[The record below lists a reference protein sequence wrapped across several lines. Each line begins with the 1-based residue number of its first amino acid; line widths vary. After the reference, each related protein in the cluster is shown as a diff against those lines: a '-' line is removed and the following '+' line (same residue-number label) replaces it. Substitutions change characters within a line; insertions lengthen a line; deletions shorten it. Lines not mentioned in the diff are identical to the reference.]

1 METRWRRCPQGWLVL
16 ALGLL
21 TAAALAEPCRAQ
33 QADPSA
39 EAEGGGDVEGGGEA
53 AAYQF
58 NLAPAKT
65 APGAVAE
72 ILLTPREEG
81 GYAAEMAAMSLP
93 EPSAVKAGATTY
105 VVWLYDSATKKKQRV
120 AVLTPAAGSGTT
132 SFDVLWPKFALVVT
146 AEPSAEPAEWSGVA
160 VLTGQPSVPEN
171 PGPATEAT
179 ETAGAVQPAAAA
191 SSAAPASAAQA
202 PAATEA
208 AAGAPAVPGPAGAP
222 APAPAAAGVPPVA
235 SGPEAGAGAEPA
247 TAAVAEPAEAAKEC
261 ANAPADEGKSKKKKK
276 RFSNPTLD
284 AMAAAQHA
292 AEPCKAAEGASQADS
307 GR

>member
-1 METRWRRCPQGWLVL
+1 METRWRRCAQGSLVL

-21 TAAALAEPCRAQ
+21 TSAALAEPCRGQ
-33 QADPSA
+33 EADPSA
-39 EAEGGGDVEGGGEA
+39 EAEGGGEA

-72 ILLTPREEG
+72 MLLTPREDG

-120 AVLTPAAGSGTT
+120 ATLAPEAGMGTT

-171 PGPATEAT
+171 PGPATEAAVPP
-179 ETAGAVQPAAAA
+179 EAVQPAAAA
-191 SSAAPASAAQA
+191 SSAAAENAAQA
-202 PAATEA
+202 PAASEA
-208 AAGAPAVPGPAGAP
+208 EASAAPAPSPAGT
-222 APAPAAAGVPPVA
+222 PAPAAAAAAGVPAVGP
-235 SGPEAGAGAEPA
+235 GPEAGAAAQPA
-247 TAAVAEPAEAAKEC
+247 AAAVAEPAEAAKEC
-261 ANAPADEGKSKKKKK
+261 VNAPADENKDKKKKKK

-284 AMAAAQHA
+284 AMAAAQHGE
-292 AEPCKAAEGASQADS
+292 EPCQPAEGPAQADS
-307 GR
+307 DN